1 MSEQKVVI
9 LNDNAVLGELG
20 NILLEQEEANKQE
33 ESKEEK

>member
-20 NILLEQEEANKQE
+20 NILLEQEETKQE
-33 ESKEEK
+33 ENKEEK